1 LITKSSPKIEYAF
14 FLFTGNGVVLP
25 ANCHV
30 AIPSFTLHRR
40 KDIWGEDADEFNPDH
55 FAPGIQRHLYA
66 FIPFSG
72 GPRVCIGYRYAYMSM
87 KTVLAY
93 MLRNYRFTTDMKMDE
108 MEWDFSVTLRL
119 VNKHMVKAER
129 RVWT

>member
-1 LITKSSPKIEYAF
+1 LSA
-14 FLFTGNGVVLP
+14 GNGEVLP
-25 ANCHV
+25 TGCHI

-40 KDIWGEDADEFNPDH
+40 KDIWGEDADAFNPDH
-55 FAPGIQRHLYA
+55 FAPGVQRHPYA
-66 FIPFSG
+66 YIPFSG

-93 MLRNYRFTTDMKMDE
+93 VLRNYRFTTDIKIGDMK
-108 MEWDFSVTLRL
+108 WDFSVTLRL
-119 VNKHMVKAER
+119 VNKHLVKAER